1 MSAEELLRLDEVRRS
16 LKIRGRRKEKE
27 KLPSGITA
35 DYSASFFAQLDVDHR
50 ELDRGTEEVLA
61 VANTTTYIDR
71 NGEMVERV
79 SFSSTTTTLQP
90 TSPSYGADG
99 IGSQP
104 HTPGGTKTNLPPIP
118 PRPPKR
124 GILKGSRS
132 SLTGSSGGMVDMG
145 TVSSPS
151 SAAMLQLLASPSPS
165 ADSLTDTT
173 TTTTNSSFATPPF
186 SLSPV
191 GESQGYDGRIGRV
204 HPFDERVTANGSV
217 TLSLPPI
224 HLQPLPAP
232 RELVIQRQRGPRN
245 DFGFSLRKA
254 FVLDRPTV
262 GGMSLSR
269 PSPPQMRAIIFAEP
283 SSTGAVRTGLL
294 PGDRLLRVNGQ
305 PVEDLSRETIIE
317 MIRNSGDSVMVQVQP
332 IAELIELSR
341 RCVSVTPNSAPVDD
355 CNTLKRSASRRFQ
368 KIQTTANSSSSDPS
382 GRTELEPTTVGGRV
396 WLIHRGGFTAA
407 FKQQLS
413 PSTVAMPSHH
423 QAGKVWIRLEATGEE
438 LLIDEDDLEVA
449 NQNSLDLVEDVCQL
463 PHLNE
468 SSVLHVLRQRFA
480 NNLIHTRA
488 GPVLL
493 IVNPMAP
500 LALYSEK
507 VASMFR
513 GCKAEDDMPPHI
525 FAQAQTA
532 YRAMLET
539 RRDQSLIFL
548 GRSGAGKTTSFKHAL
563 YYLTLA
569 SRQELQPS
577 VRALTVEKVSAIGTI
592 MDAFGN
598 ERTAL
603 NGNATKFTQIFALD
617 FDHSGQI
624 VSGSIQI
631 MPIDRMR
638 PSGSSNRGRA
648 GVPRWSFLAGVD
660 GGALRK
666 ELLLEPAAGEPSTG
680 GNATVEQESID
691 YQRLCQAFRVLNID
705 QAAVRGIWYV
715 LAAIHH
721 LSQSGAVIVAGRVQ
735 FVNPR
740 SAQKAA
746 MLLGI
751 PVEDLLSY
759 VFPENSSGGASKPT
773 LNTATVVECLTA
785 FIEALYTELFYTI
798 VGLINKSIAAVTPH
812 QTIGSVLLVDVP
824 GFQNPASVGGG
835 TAASTLADLRF
846 NYLHERLQLLFHN
859 AMLVQ
864 PRARYA
870 QEMVTVE
877 DSLALMTSDTGG
889 GGGGGS
895 GAGGG
900 HSSPAAMVALLD
912 KVPQSH
918 EPRKGLLW
926 MLDEEQ
932 LLNPQPTVPS
942 KGDGTVADDF
952 DDDGVGGGSGIDER
966 DGRFLERLFASY
978 GDRESRETLLLR
990 ASVPTGACDV
1000 VLQHLLGTNPVLYS
1014 VTSWLKEA
1022 AAQAHYMPQRALNCL
1037 RDSVKPEINGLFVGT
1052 LGGAMD
1058 SLAFGGGGSSQQLQQ
1073 QSLRRMSSIRR
1084 TYTGTGF
1091 PKRNSVIVQVKYT
1104 VDCLIDTLRRTGMH
1118 FVYCYLPQHNG
1129 GTAMATGGCVS
1140 IEHQHPSSAEI
1151 SGTRQR
1157 EDDIIN
1163 IPLLRSQ
1170 LRGSQMLDFARLYR
1184 LGFPISVPLAEFV
1197 IRFGLLAEG
1206 GTSAGTGTNVNGE
1219 AAMVD
1224 SILSNCEVDPSVY
1237 RIGTSQVFFRSGVLG
1252 ALEAKRDDLLSD
1264 RVIQLQ
1270 AHCRGYL
1277 ARRRLARRRLQEL
1290 AVKCIQRN
1298 VRAFLKVRDW
1308 PWWRLLVRVTP
1319 LLAVHRTEEQLK
1331 VATVEL
1337 QQVRAKLEKIE
1348 AERNELK
1355 ATNHKLEARL
1365 SDITSELTE
1374 EHSSSN
1380 LITERL
1386 ASETSERLRLEKEVK
1401 DYESKYRNLQE
1412 SSEKMEMELLCAK
1425 SELNCDF
1432 DDCSTI
1438 GDYDGDGT
1446 DRDGLPLGGAD
1457 GEVAKSYRLRYE
1469 RVARELEF
1477 TKKRLQTQ
1485 HEHDL
1490 EQLVGLKKQ
1499 LEKKLSDAYEEVEE
1513 QRQVVAQWKRKAQK
1527 MTNEMNDLRMLYEE
1541 QNSRNNLLEKRQRK
1555 FDAECQTLQDSA
1567 RQEKQAKERITREK
1581 DVLMAEKCKLEQT
1594 VSDIRLELELKE
1606 EKNAALQ
1613 HELDEMAFGGGTE
1626 EEIAQLKRQ
1635 KMELDRRCKEQD
1647 EELDEMAGQ
1656 IQLLE
1661 QAKLRLEMSLE
1672 TSRKESRKEAQQRDD
1687 EMEEIRG
1694 ASYKKIKS
1702 LECQLEQEHE
1712 ERTQLLRDKHELER
1726 KLASLEDQDR
1736 AERAAEE
1743 AMVQRLKR
1751 DARKYRALLRDAQ
1764 SQLDRAKGD
1773 SASKALVRQLRN
1785 QLEDAESARVG
1796 ALKARQVLEGEL
1808 QDAQMLLEET
1818 QRARNEAEDKA
1829 TMAQRDRTELQAQI
1843 DENEEEMAELMKK
1856 YSATVKQLSSEQSLI
1871 AEFELRVSELEGE
1884 KKSLKEQV
1892 VELATRLESVETIG
1906 EPSNSMA
1913 FKRLELRTKEL
1924 ESRLEF
1930 EQATRARIEIQL
1942 NRHKDS
1948 LEKLQGELMQARNRE
1963 SQAQDALKKAQKTI
1977 RELRDEL
1984 STLANRDQEGLL
1996 KRKELEK
2003 RIETA
2008 ESETTSARADLRLAL
2023 QRIAD
2028 LQQAMEEEGDSYQS
2042 DSDTSDS
2049 SSSMDSFHEST
2060 VTRKSP
2066 SVGSGDHFGTT
2077 NGGSSRGSIGSLAS
2091 STRDGRKE
2099 SNNPRITLTMATGS
2113 EGSHQSVTT
2122 APPGSTTSP
2131 AATKLSNGNGEG
2143 TLDDSSFA

>member
-1 MSAEELLRLDEVRRS
+1 MFNFMKKGVAGVAGGGGGGSGSSGNSAGNGSGGSTLSSGGLSVIGALSGLDDRDDKDRRKKEKKLRKEGKQLLLGVGGGSSTTGGHSSSMSAEELLRLDEVRRS

-50 ELDRGTEEVLA
+50 ELDRGTEEVVA

-90 TSPSYGADG
+90 TSPSYGG
-99 IGSQP
+99 EGTYGSQP
-104 HTPGGTKTNLPPIP
+104 HTPGGAKTNLPPIP

-132 SLTGSSGGMVDMG
+132 SLTGTGTGGMAGELVS
-145 TVSSPS
+145 VSSPS

-191 GESQGYDGRIGRV
+191 GESQGYEGRIGRV
-204 HPFDERVTANGSV
+204 HPFDERMTANGSV

-224 HLQPLPAP
+224 HLQALPAP
-232 RELVIQRQRGPRN
+232 RELVIQRQKGPRN

-254 FVLDRPTV
+254 FVLDRPSV
-262 GGMSLSR
+262 GGGVPLSR
-269 PSPPQMRAIIFAEP
+269 SGPPQMQAIIFAEP

-305 PVEDLSRETIIE
+305 PVEELSRETIIE

-341 RCVSVTPNSAPVDD
+341 RCVSVTPNSAAPAED
-355 CNTLKRSASRRFQ
+355 CNTLKRSASRRFH
-368 KIQTTANSSSSDPS
+368 KAQTSASGNDSS
-382 GRTELEPTTVGGRV
+382 GRSDLEPPATVGGRV

-407 FKQQLS
+407 YKQQLS

-449 NQNSLDLVEDVCQL
+449 NPNTLDLVEDICQL

-569 SRQELQPS
+569 SRQEAQPA
-577 VRALTVEKVSAIGTI
+577 VQRALTVEKVSAIGTI

-638 PSGSSNRGRA
+638 PAGSTNRGTV

-666 ELLLEPAAGEPSTG
+666 ELLLEPAAGDASAG
-680 GNATVEQESID
+680 SNATVEQESID

-705 QAAVRGIWYV
+705 QGAVRGIWYV

-740 SAQKAA
+740 AAQKAA
-746 MLLGI
+746 TLLGI
-751 PVEDLLSY
+751 PMEDLLSY
-759 VFPENSSGGASKPT
+759 VFPESGSGGATKPT
-773 LNTATVVECLTA
+773 LNTATVAEGLIA
-785 FIEALYTELFYTI
+785 FTEALYTELFYTI

-877 DSLALMTSDTGG
+877 DSLALMITDTGT
-889 GGGGGS
+889 GS
-895 GAGGG
+895 GG

-932 LLNPQPTVPS
+932 LLNPPS
-942 KGDGTVADDF
+942 IASKAGDSSSVDDF
-952 DDDGVGGGSGIDER
+952 DEDGVGGGSGGDDR
-966 DGRFLERLFASY
+966 DARFLERLFAAY

-1014 VTSWLKEA
+1014 VTSWLREA

-1129 GTAMATGGCVS
+1129 GTAMATGGCVPFVDQQ
-1140 IEHQHPSSAEI
+1140 HQLTNDMNGGAGGKH
-1151 SGTRQR
+1151 GRD
-1157 EDDIIN
+1157 DDIMN

-1206 GTSAGTGTNVNGE
+1206 GTSGGVGSTGANGTNGE
-1219 AAMVD
+1219 AATVD
-1224 SILSNCEVDPSVY
+1224 NILSNCEVDSSVY
-1237 RIGTSQVFFRSGVLG
+1237 RIGTSQNSDWSEDSGRMSNENLDLFGSSGEMEKPNGAGTLPGKLNESLLGIFENAQSHAVEGMVSTTPATTIHTGAATVAPYAGGRWNRTVGGNIGPVRKKSAKGQQTTQPTITINGDDDEGEKVFFRSGVLG

-1331 VATVEL
+1331 AATVEL
-1337 QQVRAKLEKIE
+1337 QQVRVKLEKIE

-1355 ATNHKLEARL
+1355 ATNNKLEARPPR
-1365 SDITSELTE
+1365 
-1374 EHSSSN
+1374 H
-1380 LITERL
+1380 
-1386 ASETSERLRLEKEVK
+1386 
-1401 DYESKYRNLQE
+1401 
-1412 SSEKMEMELLCAK
+1412 
-1425 SELNCDF
+1425 
-1432 DDCSTI
+1432 
-1438 GDYDGDGT
+1438 
-1446 DRDGLPLGGAD
+1446 
-1457 GEVAKSYRLRYE
+1457 
-1469 RVARELEF
+1469 
-1477 TKKRLQTQ
+1477 
-1485 HEHDL
+1485 
-1490 EQLVGLKKQ
+1490 
-1499 LEKKLSDAYEEVEE
+1499 VEE
-1513 QRQVVAQWKRKAQK
+1513 
-1527 MTNEMNDLRMLYEE
+1527 
-1541 QNSRNNLLEKRQRK
+1541 
-1555 FDAECQTLQDSA
+1555 
-1567 RQEKQAKERITREK
+1567 
-1581 DVLMAEKCKLEQT
+1581 
-1594 VSDIRLELELKE
+1594 
-1606 EKNAALQ
+1606 
-1613 HELDEMAFGGGTE
+1613 
-1626 EEIAQLKRQ
+1626 
-1635 KMELDRRCKEQD
+1635 
-1647 EELDEMAGQ
+1647 
-1656 IQLLE
+1656 
-1661 QAKLRLEMSLE
+1661 
-1672 TSRKESRKEAQQRDD
+1672 
-1687 EMEEIRG
+1687 
-1694 ASYKKIKS
+1694 
-1702 LECQLEQEHE
+1702 
-1712 ERTQLLRDKHELER
+1712 
-1726 KLASLEDQDR
+1726 
-1736 AERAAEE
+1736 
-1743 AMVQRLKR
+1743 
-1751 DARKYRALLRDAQ
+1751 
-1764 SQLDRAKGD
+1764 
-1773 SASKALVRQLRN
+1773 
-1785 QLEDAESARVG
+1785 
-1796 ALKARQVLEGEL
+1796 
-1808 QDAQMLLEET
+1808 
-1818 QRARNEAEDKA
+1818 
-1829 TMAQRDRTELQAQI
+1829 
-1843 DENEEEMAELMKK
+1843 
-1856 YSATVKQLSSEQSLI
+1856 
-1871 AEFELRVSELEGE
+1871 
-1884 KKSLKEQV
+1884 
-1892 VELATRLESVETIG
+1892 
-1906 EPSNSMA
+1906 
-1913 FKRLELRTKEL
+1913 
-1924 ESRLEF
+1924 
-1930 EQATRARIEIQL
+1930 
-1942 NRHKDS
+1942 
-1948 LEKLQGELMQARNRE
+1948 
-1963 SQAQDALKKAQKTI
+1963 
-1977 RELRDEL
+1977 
-1984 STLANRDQEGLL
+1984 
-1996 KRKELEK
+1996 
-2003 RIETA
+2003 
-2008 ESETTSARADLRLAL
+2008 
-2023 QRIAD
+2023 
-2028 LQQAMEEEGDSYQS
+2028 
-2042 DSDTSDS
+2042 
-2049 SSSMDSFHEST
+2049 
-2060 VTRKSP
+2060 
-2066 SVGSGDHFGTT
+2066 
-2077 NGGSSRGSIGSLAS
+2077 
-2091 STRDGRKE
+2091 
-2099 SNNPRITLTMATGS
+2099 
-2113 EGSHQSVTT
+2113 
-2122 APPGSTTSP
+2122 
-2131 AATKLSNGNGEG
+2131 
-2143 TLDDSSFA
+2143 

>member
-1 MSAEELLRLDEVRRS
+1 MFNFMKKGVAGVAGGGGGNSGNSAGNGSGGGSTISSGGLSVIGALSGLDDRDDKDRRKKEKKLRKEGKQLLLGVGGGTSGGHSSSMSAEELLRLDEVRRS

-90 TSPSYGADG
+90 TSPSYGGGGDG
-99 IGSQP
+99 SGSQP

-132 SLTGSSGGMVDMG
+132 SLTGTGSGAGDLG

-191 GESQGYDGRIGRV
+191 GESQGYEGRIGRV

-224 HLQPLPAP
+224 HLQALPPP
-232 RELVIQRQRGPRN
+232 RELVIQRQKGPRN

-254 FVLDRPTV
+254 FVLDRPSV
-262 GGMSLSR
+262 GGMSLPR
-269 PSPPQMRAIIFAEP
+269 PGPPQMRAIIFAEP
-283 SSTGAVRTGLL
+283 STTGAVRTGLL

-305 PVEDLSRETIIE
+305 PVEELSRETIIE
-317 MIRNSGDSVMVQVQP
+317 MIRNSGESVMVQVQP

-341 RCVSVTPNSAPVDD
+341 RCVSVTPNSAPVED

-368 KIQTTANSSSSDPS
+368 KIQTNASGTDAN

-396 WLIHRGGFTAA
+396 WLIHRGGFTPAY
-407 FKQQLS
+407 KQQLS
-413 PSTVAMPSHH
+413 PSTVSMPSHH
-423 QAGKVWIRLEATGEE
+423 QAGKVWIRLESTGEE

-449 NQNSLDLVEDVCQL
+449 NPNTLDLVEDICQL

-569 SRQELQPS
+569 SRQDVQPA
-577 VRALTVEKVSAIGTI
+577 VQRALTVEKVSAIGTI

-638 PSGSSNRGRA
+638 PAGSSNRGTA

-666 ELLLEPAAGEPSTG
+666 ELLLEPVTGESSAGS
-680 GNATVEQESID
+680 NATVEQESID

-705 QAAVRGIWYV
+705 QGAVRGIWYV

-740 SAQKAA
+740 AAQKAA

-751 PVEDLLSY
+751 PMEDLLSY
-759 VFPENSSGGASKPT
+759 VFPESGSGGTTKAT
-773 LNTATVVECLTA
+773 LNTATVVEGLTA
-785 FIEALYTELFYTI
+785 FTEALYTELFYTI

-877 DSLALMTSDTGG
+877 DSVALMATDAGN
-889 GGGGGS
+889 GS
-895 GAGGG
+895 G
-900 HSSPAAMVALLD
+900 HSSPSAMVALLD

-932 LLNPQPTVPS
+932 LLNPPSVS
-942 KGDGTVADDF
+942 KGDSTALVDDF
-952 DDDGVGGGSGIDER
+952 DDDGGVGGANGGDDR
-966 DGRFLERLFASY
+966 DARFLERLFAAY

-1014 VTSWLKEA
+1014 VTSWLKES

-1058 SLAFGGGGSSQQLQQ
+1058 SFAFGGGGSSQQLQQ

-1129 GTAMATGGCVS
+1129 GTAMAMGCVPFDQQQH
-1140 IEHQHPSSAEI
+1140 HQLMHEMNGIAA
-1151 SGTRQR
+1151 GRQGR

-1170 LRGSQMLDFARLYR
+1170 ASLRGSQMLDFARLYR
-1184 LGFPISVPLAEFV
+1184 LGFPISIPLAEFV

-1206 GTSAGTGTNVNGE
+1206 GTTGSTGANGTSGE
-1219 AAMVD
+1219 AVVVD
-1224 SILSNCEVDPSVY
+1224 NILSNCEVDSSVY
-1237 RIGTSQVFFRSGVLG
+1237 RIGTSQV
-1252 ALEAKRDDLLSD
+1252 
-1264 RVIQLQ
+1264 
-1270 AHCRGYL
+1270 
-1277 ARRRLARRRLQEL
+1277 
-1290 AVKCIQRN
+1290 
-1298 VRAFLKVRDW
+1298 
-1308 PWWRLLVRVTP
+1308 
-1319 LLAVHRTEEQLK
+1319 
-1331 VATVEL
+1331 
-1337 QQVRAKLEKIE
+1337 
-1348 AERNELK
+1348 
-1355 ATNHKLEARL
+1355 
-1365 SDITSELTE
+1365 
-1374 EHSSSN
+1374 
-1380 LITERL
+1380 
-1386 ASETSERLRLEKEVK
+1386 
-1401 DYESKYRNLQE
+1401 SK
-1412 SSEKMEMELLCAK
+1412 
-1425 SELNCDF
+1425 
-1432 DDCSTI
+1432 
-1438 GDYDGDGT
+1438 
-1446 DRDGLPLGGAD
+1446 
-1457 GEVAKSYRLRYE
+1457 
-1469 RVARELEF
+1469 
-1477 TKKRLQTQ
+1477 
-1485 HEHDL
+1485 
-1490 EQLVGLKKQ
+1490 
-1499 LEKKLSDAYEEVEE
+1499 
-1513 QRQVVAQWKRKAQK
+1513 WK
-1527 MTNEMNDLRMLYEE
+1527 
-1541 QNSRNNLLEKRQRK
+1541 
-1555 FDAECQTLQDSA
+1555 
-1567 RQEKQAKERITREK
+1567 
-1581 DVLMAEKCKLEQT
+1581 
-1594 VSDIRLELELKE
+1594 
-1606 EKNAALQ
+1606 
-1613 HELDEMAFGGGTE
+1613 
-1626 EEIAQLKRQ
+1626 
-1635 KMELDRRCKEQD
+1635 
-1647 EELDEMAGQ
+1647 
-1656 IQLLE
+1656 
-1661 QAKLRLEMSLE
+1661 
-1672 TSRKESRKEAQQRDD
+1672 
-1687 EMEEIRG
+1687 
-1694 ASYKKIKS
+1694 
-1702 LECQLEQEHE
+1702 
-1712 ERTQLLRDKHELER
+1712 
-1726 KLASLEDQDR
+1726 
-1736 AERAAEE
+1736 
-1743 AMVQRLKR
+1743 
-1751 DARKYRALLRDAQ
+1751 
-1764 SQLDRAKGD
+1764 
-1773 SASKALVRQLRN
+1773 
-1785 QLEDAESARVG
+1785 
-1796 ALKARQVLEGEL
+1796 
-1808 QDAQMLLEET
+1808 
-1818 QRARNEAEDKA
+1818 
-1829 TMAQRDRTELQAQI
+1829 
-1843 DENEEEMAELMKK
+1843 
-1856 YSATVKQLSSEQSLI
+1856 
-1871 AEFELRVSELEGE
+1871 
-1884 KKSLKEQV
+1884 
-1892 VELATRLESVETIG
+1892 
-1906 EPSNSMA
+1906 
-1913 FKRLELRTKEL
+1913 
-1924 ESRLEF
+1924 
-1930 EQATRARIEIQL
+1930 
-1942 NRHKDS
+1942 
-1948 LEKLQGELMQARNRE
+1948 
-1963 SQAQDALKKAQKTI
+1963 
-1977 RELRDEL
+1977 
-1984 STLANRDQEGLL
+1984 
-1996 KRKELEK
+1996 
-2003 RIETA
+2003 
-2008 ESETTSARADLRLAL
+2008 
-2023 QRIAD
+2023 
-2028 LQQAMEEEGDSYQS
+2028 
-2042 DSDTSDS
+2042 
-2049 SSSMDSFHEST
+2049 
-2060 VTRKSP
+2060 
-2066 SVGSGDHFGTT
+2066 
-2077 NGGSSRGSIGSLAS
+2077 
-2091 STRDGRKE
+2091 
-2099 SNNPRITLTMATGS
+2099 
-2113 EGSHQSVTT
+2113 
-2122 APPGSTTSP
+2122 
-2131 AATKLSNGNGEG
+2131 
-2143 TLDDSSFA
+2143 